1 MLGAKSTIFFVCVCE
16 SEMCNKGENHTN
28 YREFIFSRRNFKMT
42 QRKLLVLEKEKQY
55 MGENNTEIEEEKD
68 YFYEDYLESSVRG
81 KEPSIVIWL
90 SFLKLVVN
98 NA

>member
-1 MLGAKSTIFFVCVCE
+1 
-16 SEMCNKGENHTN
+16 
-28 YREFIFSRRNFKMT
+28 MT